1 MATIVIAWIAF
12 QSSYVQTWLV
22 AETTKILQKQM
33 GTDVSIGSVDIRL
46 FNRVVLSDV
55 YISDLRHDTLLSA
68 SRISATFLRFSN
80 SERLIKLNRVT
91 LKEATINF
99 RTDSLGVM
107 NLTELLAALPKDT
120 VSKVD
125 SSSFTIAFNH
135 VSIVN
140 STFNLSK
147 SLAVPKE
154 FGVNFDVLKLN
165 NLNLEANNITIAG
178 DTISMTLEN
187 IAFRERS
194 GMVLNSLRADF
205 SIGSTHMFF
214 DRLRVNA
221 MGSIFKFPHARFT
234 YGSWNDLS
242 DFLSA
247 VRLDVLMD
255 KSVVSTSFL
264 SYFVP
269 SIKFLQEDVTLSCS
283 AKGRI
288 SDLRVRDLIMQYGK
302 KTVLETNFTI
312 AGLPNIDQTYLFVDV
327 KKLTTTISDIEGI
340 KNVSTRKSL
349 VTLPPELNNLGNV
362 SYKGNFTGFISDFVA
377 FGTISTDVG
386 QLTID
391 VSIRPDKYSFT
402 NFKGDISTKGLN
414 IGALIG
420 STEVGRTSLK
430 ASVKGHIDGSNKIEA
445 YTDATIYLIEANKYP
460 YSNIKITGNLTS
472 KAYVGSVIVDDPNV
486 KVNFLGKVDFADSIP
501 VFDFSAFVPRI
512 DLVKTNLNKVDSI
525 SQASFLLT
533 AKFTGSNL
541 DNSRG
546 EIKIVN
552 SLYRNQY
559 GEVKTADVTITANN
573 SDDSKSIIFKSEF
586 ADGELRGKYNY
597 ANIFGL
603 LSQLVYEFI
612 PSLSPDNKKPER
624 QASGV
629 ENPEY
634 NDYIIKLRVKKTQK
648 LLDVVMPGF
657 KIAENTNVFAI
668 YNPDLQSMNLKV
680 KIPEIVLSGNTIKDI
695 SIDGQTTDS
704 TFITTITSPSVDL
717 GGSIIRNVAITA
729 TAFNNKIVTQLG
741 WDNRLKPRNQGEI
754 KSTVSFIRNEVEDPS
769 RIRVN
774 IHPSIFF
781 INDTAWR
788 VMSSYVAFDSS
799 EIKVKNITVLNG
811 VQSLRVSGII
821 STNPS
826 DSIVVALNKISLANL
841 NFYTRSMGYE
851 FSGQISGM
859 ANIKNVLKQPLF
871 VADISTPNLA
881 INNQKIGNVEFFS
894 KWFADEEKLALR
906 MRNLHN
912 DTLALEIEGDFYPE
926 TSKIS
931 FGAKIGNLGLTA
943 LAPLLAGNV
952 SNLNGYLSGNLNI
965 TGSTTKPIVNGII
978 YPMGTSMT
986 IDFLKTNYRIAD
998 PIVVDNSNILLNN
1011 FRIYDLNNRVA
1022 VANGSVQT
1030 DFFRDISFSLSLAP
1044 SNFQL
1049 MNTTE
1054 KDNELFYGSVY
1065 GTGVVQING
1074 KPDNINMYV
1083 SIRTEPKTAIFLPL
1097 SSSTSVTEYN
1107 FVNFINDNENQ
1118 FIIDEELVAEA
1129 VKQTNLS
1136 LTLDLDI
1143 TSDAEAQIIID
1154 KKVGDI
1160 IKANGAG
1167 KLKMDINPSQ
1177 DKFRMFG
1184 DYVIEKGD
1192 YLFTLQ
1198 GVINKKLRIAEGS
1211 SINWNGD
1218 VTDAS
1223 VNIKAIY
1230 GVRTSLSQ
1238 LLLDQENEKY
1248 KKRTQVD
1255 CQILLT
1261 GKLMEPNIN
1270 FNIDVPSADNETS
1283 ALIQSALNTEEKMS
1297 RQFLSLL
1304 VIGSF
1309 LPDPGASGNI
1319 NTSQSASNEGGGWQ
1333 QGVANSVG
1341 ELFSNQLSNWVS
1353 QWSNNFDLGINY
1365 RPGDPSSQ
1373 LSSNEWEFAVSTQLF
1388 NDRVTINGNVDMGNQ
1403 NTSSPIA
1410 GDFSIDVKLN
1420 PSGKVRAKAFARSN
1434 DDPLEQNQS
1443 THTTGVGILYRE
1455 DFNTFGELWDRFKNI
1470 FKSKPKEKESE
1481 PVEENGVY
1489 MPNGDGIL
1497 PSNKKNNNSSI
1508 GMK

>member
-1 MATIVIAWIAF
+1 MATLVVVWIAI

-22 AETTKILQKQM
+22 AETTQILKKQL
-33 GTDVSIGSVDIRL
+33 GTDVTIGRVDLRL
-46 FNRVVLSDV
+46 FNRIVLQDV
-55 YISDLRHDTLLSA
+55 YISDLSHDTLLSA
-68 SRISATFLRFSN
+68 TSISATFLRYSS
-80 SERLIKLNRVT
+80 SERLIKFNRVT
-91 LKEATINF
+91 LREASINF
-99 RTDSLGVM
+99 HTDSLGVM
-107 NLTELLAALPKDT
+107 NLTQLLEMIPKDT
-120 VSKVD
+120 VSTTD
-125 SSSFTIAFNH
+125 TSSITIAFKH

-140 STFNLSK
+140 SKFNLTK
-147 SLAVPKE
+147 QIATPKQ
-154 FGVNFDVLKLN
+154 FGVNFDDLRLSD
-165 NLNLEANNITIAG
+165 LTLEATNITIAG

-194 GMVLNSLRADF
+194 GMVLNNLRADF
-205 SIGSTHMFF
+205 SIGSSHMFL
-214 DRLRVNA
+214 DRLRINA
-221 MGSIFKFPHARFT
+221 MGSDFKFPHVRFT
-234 YGSWNDLS
+234 YSSWNDLS
-242 DFLSA
+242 NFLSE
-247 VRLDVLMD
+247 VKLDILMD
-255 KSVVSTSFL
+255 RSIVSTRFL

-269 SIKFLQEDVTLSCS
+269 DIQFLDEDVTLSCS

-288 SDLRVRDLIMQYGK
+288 NDLRVRDLELRYAK
-302 KTVLETNFTI
+302 KTVLETNFSI
-312 AGLPNIDQTYLFVDV
+312 AGLPNMDQTYLFIDV
-327 KKLTTTISDIEGI
+327 KNLTTNTYEIEGI
-340 KNVSTRKSL
+340 KDATTGKSL
-349 VTLPPELNNLGNV
+349 VVLPPELDNLGNV
-362 SYKGNFTGFISDFVA
+362 SYKGNFTGFLSDFVA
-377 FGTISTDVG
+377 FGTFSTDVG
-386 QLTID
+386 QLAID
-391 VSIRPDKYSFT
+391 VSIRPDKNSFT

-460 YSNIKITGNLTS
+460 YSNIKITGNLSS

-486 KVNFLGKVDFADSIP
+486 KINFLGKVDFADSIP

-512 DLVKTNLNKVDSI
+512 DFVKTNLNTTDSI

-546 EIKIVN
+546 EIKVVN
-552 SLYRNQY
+552 SLYRNQN
-559 GEVKTADVTITANN
+559 GEVKTADITITANN
-573 SDDSKSIIFKSEF
+573 TDDSKSILLKSEF

-597 ANIFGL
+597 SNIIGL
-603 LSQLVYEFI
+603 LSQMVFEYI
-612 PSLSPDNKKPER
+612 PSLNPDNKKPER
-624 QASGV
+624 QVSGV

-648 LLDVVMPGF
+648 LLDVVLPGF

-668 YNPDLQSMNLKV
+668 YNPDLQSLNLKV
-680 KIPEIVLSGNTIKDI
+680 KIPEIVFSGNTIKDI
-695 SIDGQTTDS
+695 SIDGQTSDS
-704 TFITTITSPSVDL
+704 TFVTTITSPSVEI
-717 GGSIIRNVAITA
+717 GGSIIRNVAISA
-729 TAFNNKIVTQLG
+729 TAFNNKVSTLLS
-741 WDNRLKPRNQGEI
+741 WDNRFKPRNQGEI
-754 KSTVSFIRNEVEDPS
+754 KSTVSFIRNEVDDPS

-788 VMSSYVAFDSS
+788 VMSSYLAFDSS

-811 VQSLRVSGII
+811 AQSLRVSGII

-851 FSGQISGM
+851 FNGQISGM
-859 ANIKNVLKQPLF
+859 ANIKNILKQPLF

-881 INNQKIGNVEFFS
+881 INNQKIGKVEFFS
-894 KWFADEEKLALR
+894 KWFADEERLALR

-912 DTLALEIEGDFYPE
+912 DTLALEVEGDLYPE

-943 LAPLLAGNV
+943 IAPLLAGNV
-952 SNLNGYLSGNLNI
+952 SNLNGFLSGNLSI
-965 TGSTTKPIVNGII
+965 TGTTSKPIINGII

-998 PIVVDNSNILLNN
+998 PIVVENSNILLNN

-1030 DFFRDISFSLSLAP
+1030 DYFRDISFNLSLAP

-1107 FVNFINDNENQ
+1107 FVNFISDNESL
-1118 FIIDEELVAEA
+1118 FIVEEDFMAQA
-1129 VKQTNLS
+1129 ASKTNLS

-1160 IKANGAG
+1160 IKANGSG

-1238 LLLDQENEKY
+1238 LLLDQDNEKY

-1365 RPGDPSSQ
+1365 RPGDPTSQ

-1420 PSGKVRAKAFARSN
+1420 SSGKVRAKAFARSN

-1455 DFNTFGELWDRFKNI
+1455 DFNTFGELWDRFKNM

-1481 PVEENGVY
+1481 PVDENGVY
-1489 MPNGDGIL
+1489 TPNGAGIL